1 MTKAQLDLR
10 KLIIGALGIV
20 YGDIG
25 TSPLYTFKECLNTHY
40 VQAQQL
46 EVLGILSL
54 IFWSILIVIC
64 IKYAIFVLRADN
76 RGEGGILALTA
87 LLHQHKSLK
96 HSSSLIFV
104 GMLGAALFCGD
115 GLITPAISVLGALE
129 GLVVV
134 SPHFESVILPLAIII
149 LIGLFLA
156 QKHGTTK
163 IGVWFGPIM
172 VIWFLI
178 IGILGFIQILQTPSI
193 LKALN
198 PLYGFYLL
206 VNDGFPSLLILGT
219 TVLALTGAEAMYA
232 DLGHFGKKPIRIAW
246 FYLVCPC
253 LLLNYFGQAALL
265 LKNPAAIENPFY
277 LLAPSWA
284 LYPLI
289 VLATVATIIASQ
301 SIISGIFSI
310 GWQAL
315 QLGYLPRLRIFHTS
329 AKQIGQV
336 YIPSLNILLMIS
348 TILLVLIFK
357 TSSHLAAAY
366 GLVVSSIMLMT
377 SVLIMIVAKHFWEWK
392 IWKIGLIFSPLI
404 LIDVFYFCVNFAK
417 IFHGGWLPLLIALG
431 VYGVM
436 HTWYRCRQDLKREI
450 KRNEMNLDEFLTV
463 IKEGKFTKKQGTAVY
478 IAPIQ
483 DSVPTALKLG
493 LSHYKVLHE
502 RVILLTII
510 TKNVPTI
517 NSSNRLAVKEL
528 FPGIYQINA
537 YYGFKESPHVFKLVS
552 KFCNLGI
559 GFNPDHFHFFISR
572 IFPTRSTRKIFKGW
586 KERLFVHLAR
596 NAMNPTDFYY
606 IPPEHVIELVTR
618 IKI

>member
-10 KLIIGALGIV
+10 KLMIGALGVV

-25 TSPLYTFKECLNTHY
+25 TSPLYTLKECLNAHSMHD
-40 VQAQQL
+40 QNLAI
-46 EVLGILSL
+46 LGIVSL
-54 IFWSILIVIC
+54 IFWSIMIVIC
-64 IKYAIFVLRADN
+64 LKYAIFVLRADN
-76 RGEGGILALTA
+76 HGEGGILALTT
-87 LLHQHKSLK
+87 LIHQHKRFK
-96 HSSSLIFV
+96 HSAFLIFV

-134 SPHFESVILPLAIII
+134 SHHFETVILPLAIVI
-149 LIGLFLA
+149 LVCLFLA
-156 QKHGTTK
+156 QKHGSNK
-163 IGVWFGPIM
+163 IGVYFGPIM
-172 VIWFLI
+172 TIWFLV
-178 IGILGFIQILQTPSI
+178 IGLLGAFQILQNLSV
-193 LKALN
+193 LKAIN

-206 VNDGFPSLLILGT
+206 INDGFPSLLILGT

-232 DLGHFGKKPIRIAW
+232 DLGHFGKKPIQRAW
-246 FYLVCPC
+246 FYLVCPA

-289 VLATVATIIASQ
+289 IFATVATIIASQ

-315 QLGYLPRLRIFHTS
+315 QLGYLPRLRILHTS

-357 TSSHLAAAY
+357 TSSNLAAAY
-366 GLVVSSIMLMT
+366 GLVVSAIMLMT
-377 SVLIMIVAKHFWEWK
+377 CLLITVVAHYFWQWKLWK
-392 IWKIGLIFSPLI
+392 ICLIFSPLVI
-404 LIDVFYFCVNFAK
+404 IDFFYFCVNLAK
-417 IFHGGWLPLLIALG
+417 IFHGGWIPLLIALG

-436 HTWYRCRQDLKREI
+436 YTWYHCRQELKKEI
-450 KRNEMNLDEFLTV
+450 KKEEMTVEEFLTV
-463 IKEGKFTKKQGTAVY
+463 VKKGKFTTKKGTAVY
-478 IAPIQ
+478 ISPIQ
-483 DSVPTALKLG
+483 DSIPTALKLG
-493 LSHYKVLHE
+493 LFHYKILHE
-502 RVILLTII
+502 QIILLTID
-510 TKNVPTI
+510 TKNIPTVSASQRFNI
-517 NSSNRLAVKEL
+517 KEVY
-528 FPGIYQINA
+528 PGIYQINA
-537 YYGFKESPHVFKLVS
+537 AYGFKETPNVFKLTS
-552 KFCNLGI
+552 KFNNLGV
-559 GFNPDHFHFFISR
+559 GFNPEDVHFFVSR
-572 IFPTRSTRKIFKGW
+572 IFPISTSRKLFKTM

-596 NAMNPTDFYY
+596 NAMNPTDFYHL
-606 IPPEHVIELVTR
+606 PAENVIELVTR